1 MQYPHFIIAA
11 LFLSACG
18 NAPEP
23 TSTENAAAETS
34 APATVTLTPAQLQ
47 NAQLVLGKAE
57 TRNMGGTLKVNGFI
71 EAPPQNLISISC
83 PLGGYLQQT
92 KLLPGMRVRKG
103 EVLATLDDVQYISL
117 QQDYLTTQTRLAFLA
132 ADLARQESLQRDQAT
147 SDKALQAA
155 RAEYRTQQIAEKA
168 LAEKLRLIG
177 LNPDQLTPETI
188 SKSIALRSPIH
199 GFVSAV
205 KANIGKYVAPTDVLF
220 ELINTD
226 DLHLTLKVFE
236 KDIPAL
242 RVGQKIIARPNMD
255 IGKSYAAHIILIS
268 QNVGEDRTVEVHCHL
283 DNTADNLL
291 PGMFM
296 TADIA
301 ADNHRAAAVPNDAIV
316 RYENR
321 HYLFVAQSAAVFEL
335 QEIEPGQTEGGFTAV
350 RPKQGDDLLS
360 KDLVLKNAY
369 TLLMQLKNTG
379 E

>member
-18 NAPEP
+18 NAPKT
-23 TSTENAAAETS
+23 TSTENAAAET
-34 APATVTLTPAQLQ
+34 AVPTTVTLTPAQLQ
-47 NAQLVLGKAE
+47 NAQLIVGKAE

-103 EVLATLDDVQYISL
+103 EVLATLEDAQYISL
-117 QQDYLTTQTRLAFLA
+117 QQDYLTTQTRLTFLA
-132 ADLARQESLQRDQAT
+132 ADLARQETLQRDQAT

-155 RAEYRTQQIAEKA
+155 RAEYRTQQIAEKS

-177 LNPDQLTPETI
+177 LNPDQLTPEAI

-205 KANIGKYVAPTDVLF
+205 KTNIGKYVSPTDVLF

-236 KDIPAL
+236 KDVPAL
-242 RVGQKIIARPNMD
+242 RVGQKIVARPNTD
-255 IGKSYAAHIILIS
+255 LGKSYAAHIILIS

-283 DNTADNLL
+283 DNAPDNLL

-296 TADIA
+296 TADIT
-301 ADNHRAAAVPNDAIV
+301 ADNQRVVAVPNDAIV

-321 HYLFVAQSAAVFEL
+321 HYLFVAQSASVFEL
-335 QEIEPGQTEGGFTAV
+335 QEIDPGQTEGGFTAV
-350 RPKQGDDLLS
+350 RHKQGGDLLS
-360 KDLVLKNAY
+360 KDVVLKNAY